1 MTIFT
6 SYYAGEIRGEA
17 VSISLYPPK
26 GFQGKHLPLFAPT
39 PELLK
44 WWKSSASDTNAEQE
58 YTRQFHEILLCRQQ
72 LIDIWVAKQQQN
84 SHDMTLCCYEKTGDF
99 CHRHQVGREVIQLY
113 LPKLWGGEVGLGT
126 VTKQKIS
133 TNDGSKIILPATYP
147 PQVLSLIKKCH
158 ELGYPVKCDCL
169 ECGYYQVSF
178 NGEDLGVWSELGV
191 LGVLSGLQE
200 KFYRERLIP
209 SVAMAAKT
217 KVKDNQQDIKMPS
230 WILAR
235 DTQSEVSALVD
246 QRAIGELKPSCAET
260 RIVEQMSLL

>member
-72 LIDIWVAKQQQN
+72 LIDIWVAKQEKN

-99 CHRHQVGREVIQLY
+99 CHRHQVGREVIQRY

-126 VTKQKIS
+126 VTQEKIS
-133 TNDGSKIILPATYP
+133 TICGQKIILPATYP
-147 PQVLSLIKKCH
+147 PQVLSLIEKCH
-158 ELGYPVKCDCL
+158 ELGYRVKCDRL
-169 ECGYYQVSF
+169 ECGYYQVSL

-209 SVAMAAKT
+209 SVAMAAKARG
-217 KVKDNQQDIKMPS
+217 KNNQQDIKMPS
-230 WILAR
+230 WVLVN
-235 DTQSEVSALVD
+235 DTQSEISDPVGQSVTAKLNPE
-246 QRAIGELKPSCAET
+246 RAET

>member
-1 MTIFT
+1 VTIFT

-84 SHDMTLCCYEKTGDF
+84 SHEMTLCCYEKTGDF
-99 CHRHQVGREVIQLY
+99 CHRHQVGREIIQRY

-126 VTKQKIS
+126 VTKEKMS
-133 TNDGSKIILPATYP
+133 TNCGQKIILPATYP
-147 PQVLSLIKKCH
+147 PQVLSLIEKSH
-158 ELGYPVKCDCL
+158 ELGYPVKCDRL
-169 ECGYYQVSF
+169 ECGYYQVTL

-191 LGVLSGLQE
+191 LAVLSGLQE

-217 KVKDNQQDIKMPS
+217 RVKNNQQDIKMPS
-230 WILAR
+230 WVLVR
-235 DTQSEVSALVD
+235 DTQSEISDPVGQSVTA
-246 QRAIGELKPSCAET
+246 ELNPERAET